1 MQVYSNNG
9 SGVCYKPSTVFVKML
24 AILIALCLWEG
35 SSRKSMETWKE
46 LDLLFLISV
55 SVVVPCKENA
65 KALNDQPEQYGAQ
78 KNGDND
84 FHETHASCIFI
95 FNC

>member
-1 MQVYSNNG
+1 MLENLYQQGGHFCLDS
-9 SGVCYKPSTVFVKML
+9 SSSSTVFVKML

-55 SVVVPCKENA
+55 SVVVPYKENTNV
-65 KALNDQPEQYGAQ
+65 LND
-78 KNGDND
+78 
-84 FHETHASCIFI
+84 
-95 FNC
+95 

>member
-1 MQVYSNNG
+1 MFSLEYTASNSQRHSFRMRQYKLSKNNWNG
-9 SGVCYKPSTVFVKML
+9 NGTCYKPSTVFVKML
-24 AILIALCLWEG
+24 AMLIALCLWEG

-65 KALNDQPEQYGAQ
+65 NVLND
-78 KNGDND
+78 
-84 FHETHASCIFI
+84 
-95 FNC
+95 

>member
-1 MQVYSNNG
+1 MCN
-9 SGVCYKPSTVFVKML
+9 KPSTVFVKML

-65 KALNDQPEQYGAQ
+65 NVLNDELEQSAKQRTKCDTVNFMKHMHHALSYFV
-78 KNGDND
+78 GDGRY
-84 FHETHASCIFI
+84 C
-95 FNC
+95 